1 MDFRGDRI
9 ILLMSRWIVLL
20 IGLVFVMK
28 TGPVMAQDTTIDNGS
43 SISEEHALGRVVQI
57 LEEGTVPSASGEQPY
72 QKLEV
77 QLLSGTDK
85 GQLVIIEH
93 GLVVG
98 IYQNQKVHQGEKV
111 VMVKNTSSSD
121 AQYFVTEKYRLP
133 VLGWLAAIFLALVI
147 FLGRMRG
154 FASIVGLCLSIVI
167 LAKVVIPRIIS
178 GDNPLVVSILGAGA
192 IILLSLYMAHG
203 LNKRTHV
210 SVISICITL
219 LLAMG
224 LSAVVV
230 QLAHLSGLGSEEAF
244 YLQLNSLIDINMQGL
259 LLGGIIIG
267 ALGVLD
273 DITTSQA
280 AAVEELSEANTSL
293 SVSELYKRGI
303 SIGTE
308 HIASLVNTLA
318 LAYVGASFPLLLLFS
333 TSFSQPIWVIL
344 NSEKVAEEIV
354 RTLIGSLALVLAVP
368 IVTYF
373 SAVIFAN
380 DKARGTKRPAH
391 GHHHHHHH

>member
-1 MDFRGDRI
+1 MW
-9 ILLMSRWIVLL
+9 RWIIPL
-20 IGLVFVMK
+20 ICLVIA
-28 TGPVMAQDTTIDNGS
+28 THLGPVQAQDADVPQNNS
-43 SISEEHALGRVVQI
+43 SISEEHVLGKVLQI
-57 LEEGTVPSASGEQPY
+57 LEEGTVPSAGSDQPY
-72 QKLEV
+72 QKLEI
-77 QLLSGTDK
+77 QILSGPNK
-85 GQLVIIEH
+85 GQLVILEH

-98 IYQNQKVHQGEKV
+98 IYQNQKVKQGEKV
-111 VMVKNTSSSD
+111 VMVKNISSSD
-121 AQYFVTEKYRLP
+121 AQYFITEKYRLP
-133 VLGWLAAIFLALVI
+133 TLGWLTAIFLALVI
-147 FLGRMRG
+147 FLGRLRG
-154 FASIVGLCLSIVI
+154 FASIVGLCLSVII
-167 LAKVVIPRIIS
+167 LAKIVIPQIIS
-178 GDNPLVVSILGAGA
+178 GSNPLLVSILGAGA

-224 LSAVVV
+224 LSAIVVK
-230 QLAHLSGLGSEEAF
+230 LAHLSGLGSEEAF
-244 YLQLNSLIDINMQGL
+244 YLQLNSLMNINMQGL

-280 AAVEELSEANTSL
+280 AAVEELSEANISL
-293 SVSELYKRGI
+293 SISELYKRGI

-333 TSFSQPIWVIL
+333 TSLSQPIWVIL

-354 RTLIGSLALVLAVP
+354 RTLVGSLALVLAVP
-368 IVTYF
+368 IVTYL
-373 SAVIFAN
+373 SAVVFAN
-380 DKARGTKRPAH
+380 DKARGSKRPAH
-391 GHHHHHHH
+391 GHHHHHH